1 MSCGIKGCNRR
12 AVDTFDH
19 WGYELDLCEDGLR
32 HIDATQLV
40 FLFAG
45 GHVVGKKKFQ
55 AYLKPEAIER
65 LFSPWEKSREE
76 VRAPESEE
84 ESDSELFVREEIR
97 DAIAGHPELQ
107 KSSKEGK
114 KWKIKIPAN
123 WKGIVHPSNF
133 PDSGTAEV
141 MVGKT
146 VIGVVSWKTQFKIE
160 QGALGKYIEA
170 YPERVEF
177 KRKKGK

>member
-1 MSCGIKGCNRR
+1 MKCGVRGCDRK
-12 AVDTFDH
+12 AIDTFDH
-19 WGYELDLCEDGLR
+19 WNYELDLCEDGLR
-32 HIDATQLV
+32 HIYATRIMV
-40 FLFAG
+40 AFAG
-45 GHVVGKKKFQ
+45 GKVVTKKEFQ

-65 LFSPWEKSREE
+65 LFSPWERSREKVE
-76 VRAPESEE
+76 ESEE
-84 ESDSELFVREEIR
+84 ESDSDLFVREDIR
-97 DAIAGHPELQ
+97 DKIADHPEL
-107 KSSKEGK
+107 K
-114 KWKIKIPAN
+114 KLSEKGIQWKIKIPAN

-146 VIGVVSWKTQFKIE
+146 VIGVVSWKTEFKIE